1 MQKTITILYKVNN
14 LEYSVIISYKIEMNE
29 QVQTITCIVNPGTF
43 NFPPWLQLRKFELK
57 SHFSSGVYVPL
68 FTDNGN
74 IKNMN
79 AVLFIDKTY
88 NDIMVQ
94 EKFKMELA

>member
-1 MQKTITILYKVNN
+1 MQKTITISYQVNSQ
-14 LEYSVIISYKIEMNE
+14 EYSVVISYKIEMNE
-29 QVQTITCIVNPGTF
+29 QVQTISCIVNPGTF

-57 SHFSSGVYVPL
+57 SHFSGGVYVPL
-68 FTDNGN
+68 FNDNSN

-88 NDIMVQ
+88 NDIMAQ
-94 EKFKMELA
+94 EKFKMAIA